1 MNTIKGQVHLI
12 ETSEDNPTKV
22 QITKMPQKGKLVA
35 HVAGGEFRR
44 YISLGFKSQH
54 LYILSDEE
62 IKAGYLAMNMYNNTN
77 TIFKITKVLADG
89 YEGQKLNEPNIFYG
103 LSKTLKKIIAT
114 TDSSLKVFI
123 DKAYMNFGET
133 ECLPQPSQSFIEK
146 YVEKYNKGEQITEVM
161 VEYENEQFDTSIFG
175 GKSEK
180 LDLPILKLKV
190 NPKDNTITIKPVK
203 ENWDRSEVLRFLGEA
218 FRLGKQ
224 VQRNPDYYSLCDPLA
239 DLAKKL
245 L

>member
-1 MNTIKGQVHLI
+1 MFKRAKVVML
-12 ETSEDNPTKV
+12 PTNQKAPEGTLYL
-22 QITKMPQKGKLVA
+22 QHNQLRISQGGITNAINQNKNN
-35 HVAGGEFRR
+35 
-44 YISLGFKSQH
+44 KSVNHQH

-146 YVEKYNKGEQITEVM
+146 YVEKYNKGEQITDIL
-161 VEYENEQFDTSIFG
+161 VEYEFDVSRKPFAIG
-175 GKSEK
+175 SNPEHYN
-180 LDLPILKLKV
+180 LKV
-190 NPKDNTITIKPVK
+190 NLKDNTITIKPVK
-203 ENWDRSEVLRFLGEA
+203 ENWNRSEVLHFLGEA

-224 VQRNPDYYSLCDPLA
+224 VQRSPDYYSLCDPLA

>member
-1 MNTIKGQVHLI
+1 MSTMKKCKVVMLPTNQKAEYLPTEIPFLKMN
-12 ETSEDNPTKV
+12 
-22 QITKMPQKGKLVA
+22 QKDKLVK
-35 HVAGGEFRR
+35 HIAGGEFRK

-161 VEYENEQFDTSIFG
+161 VEYKHFNYPHQAKDFVDHEELNI
-175 GKSEK
+175 
-180 LDLPILKLKV
+180 
-190 NPKDNTITIKPVK
+190 NPKDNTITIKPM
-203 ENWDRSEVLRFLGEA
+203 ENSYRRTY
-218 FRLGKQ
+218 R
-224 VQRNPDYYSLCDPLA
+224 P
-239 DLAKKL
+239 
-245 L
+245 

>member
-1 MNTIKGQVHLI
+1 MFKRAKVVML
-12 ETSEDNPTKV
+12 PTNQKAPEGTLYL
-22 QITKMPQKGKLVA
+22 QHNQLRISQGSITNAINQNKNN
-35 HVAGGEFRR
+35 
-44 YISLGFKSQH
+44 KSVNHQH

-114 TDSSLKVFI
+114 TDSSLTTDGFSTQLEPNTYI
-123 DKAYMNFGET
+123 QRP
-133 ECLPQPSQSFIEK
+133 LPQPSQSFIEK
-146 YVEKYNKGEQITEVM
+146 YVEKYNKGEQITDIL
-161 VEYENEQFDTSIFG
+161 VEYEFDVSRKPFAIG
-175 GKSEK
+175 SNPEHYN
-180 LDLPILKLKV
+180 LKV
-190 NPKDNTITIKPVK
+190 NLKDNTITIKPVK
-203 ENWDRSEVLRFLGEA
+203 ENWNRSEVLHFLGEA

-224 VQRNPDYYSLCDPLA
+224 VQRSPDYYSLCDPLA